1 MSNTFENWLEIEKL
15 TIDLRA
21 KADKFDI
28 EVVRNADPKAIKEAH
43 LDLIETLQLIDSQC
57 IAMKRKAI
65 NNVWTAYAEFDTAR
79 VHGG

>member
-15 TIDLRA
+15 TVDLRA
-21 KADKFDI
+21 KADKFDTEI
-28 EVVRNADPKAIKEAH
+28 VRNADPKAIKAAH
-43 LDLIETLQLIDSQC
+43 LELVENLQLLESQC

-79 VHGG
+79 LYGG